1 MQIIDFVDEVS
12 RLWIPMTEEACSSV
26 GFYLVKLGNRRSD
39 FKLFF
44 TSFALKGL
52 TRQLKPEAKYNGPR
66 Q

>member
-1 MQIIDFVDEVS
+1 
-12 RLWIPMTEEACSSV
+12 MTEEASSSL

-44 TSFALKGL
+44 AFFALKGL
-52 TRQLKPEAKYNGPR
+52 TRQVKPEAKYNGPR